1 MTQVLADFQKITDA
15 DEYFKFFGLEFDPQI
30 VNVNRLHILKK
41 FSLALKAIDQN
52 NPDLSE
58 SEKLELYKSALAE
71 AYQVFVTSNSLEQK
85 LFKVFQKP
93 QKNVVLLTEIT
104 TEGGPQ

>member
-1 MTQVLADFQKITDA
+1 MAQVLVDFQKITNA
-15 DEYFKFFGLEFDPQI
+15 DEYFHFFGLEFDPQV

-41 FSLALKAIDQN
+41 FSLAMKAIDQN
-52 NPDLSE
+52 HPNLSE
-58 SEKLELYKSALAE
+58 SEQLELYKSALAE

-93 QKNVVLLTEIT
+93 QQDVVLLTEIT
-104 TEGGPQ
+104 TEGDA